1 MDHPDL
7 NPEIIHD
14 FRNGDPQ
21 AFSSFFHLHYRPL
34 CYFAAQLLN
43 SQQDGEDI
51 VKDTFVKLW
60 QKHTDFD
67 TPQNIKAFLYITTR
81 NACLNFLRHLQVK
94 ESSRKELM
102 YIEENKGD
110 ELVLN
115 QMIRA
120 ELMQEI
126 YSEIEKLPERRR
138 DVFKMAYL
146 DGLKNEEI
154 AHQMNISIHTVKE
167 HKGKALYS
175 LRLRFSDKQI
185 ILFIMLFSQ
194 CLELVD
200 KH

>member
-1 MDHPDL
+1 MDHPEL
-7 NPEIIHD
+7 NPDLINE
-14 FRNGDPQ
+14 FKKGDPQ
-21 AFSSFFHLHYRPL
+21 AFSSYFHLHYRPL
-34 CYFAAQLLN
+34 CYFAAQLVN

-67 TPQNIKAFLYITTR
+67 SSQNIKAFLYISTR

-94 ESSRKELM
+94 ESSRKELI
-102 YIEENKGD
+102 YLEEEKGE

-138 DVFKMAYL
+138 EVFKMAYL
-146 DGLKNEEI
+146 EGMKNEEI
-154 AHQMNISIHTVKE
+154 ADQMNISIHTVKE

-175 LRLRFSDKQI
+175 LRLRFSDHQI
-185 ILFIMLFSQ
+185 ILFIMLCSQ
-194 CLELVD
+194 CIDLID
-200 KH
+200 KN